1 MFSRERKL
9 QKQLREAETN
19 NRRVQR
25 ELQRDQ
31 RQIQRD
37 ENQLKAEIKRFAA
50 QGDAKSCTRLARR
63 LIKIRDQATRNEEF
77 GARMSDVTAQQRTCV
92 SNMKLAGAADT
103 GASTMAKMNKQM
115 KKMDCDKTMQRYAK
129 ECMKMSMTEEAMNDA
144 LDSIYDDS
152 ECEDAVLQQVYD
164 ELGIALNETM
174 PSAPV
179 QSLGLVDDPIADQN
193 PEDIAAQLERLRSS

>member
-1 MFSRERKL
+1 MFSRERRL
-9 QKQLREAETN
+9 QKRLREAETN

-31 RQIQRD
+31 RKIQRD

-50 QGDAKSCTRLARR
+50 QGDEKACALLARR
-63 LIKIRDQATRNEEF
+63 LIKNRDQVTRTKEF
-77 GARMSDVTAQQRTCV
+77 GARMSDITAQQRMCV
-92 SNMKLAGAADT
+92 SSMKLAGAADT
-103 GASTMAKMNKQM
+103 GASVIAKMNKQVE
-115 KKMDCDKTMQRYAK
+115 KIGCTEIMQRYSK

-152 ECEDAVLQQVYD
+152 EGEDAVLQQVYN
-164 ELGIALNETM
+164 ELGIELNEKM
-174 PSAPV
+174 PSAPI

-193 PEDIAAQLERLRSS
+193 SEDIAAQLERLRSS